1 MGQDTKF
8 LLVDDFSTMR
18 RIVKTFLHDL
28 GYPNVQEAENA
39 DSALPML
46 KAGDFDFLI
55 TDWNVPGVPGLELVR
70 AVRSDPKLA
79 RMPVL
84 LLTAQPKPQQ
94 IVVAMQAGISGY
106 VVKPFTSRT
115 LKEKLEKILHGAP
128 ASARRDSSSRWLPG
142 LESNQRP
149 TD

>member
-1 MGQDTKF
+1 MGQDIKF

-28 GYPNVQEAENA
+28 GYPNVSEAGN
-39 DSALPML
+39 SNTALPML
-46 KAGDFDFLI
+46 MEGDFDFLI
-55 TDWNVPGVPGLELVR
+55 TDWTIPGAPGLELVR
-70 AVRSDPKLA
+70 AVRADPKLA

-94 IVVAMQAGISGY
+94 IVLAMQAGISGY
-106 VVKPFTSRT
+106 VVKPFTSKALR
-115 LKEKLEKILHGAP
+115 EKLEKILHGAP
-128 ASARRDSSSRWLPG
+128 ITRRGNSSRWLPG

>member
-1 MGQDTKF
+1 MGQDIKF

-28 GYPNVQEAENA
+28 GYPNVQEAEN
-39 DSALPML
+39 SNMALPML

-55 TDWNVPGVPGLELVR
+55 TDWNVPGVAGLELVR
-70 AVRSDPKLA
+70 SVRADPKLA
-79 RMPVL
+79 TMPVL

-106 VVKPFTSRT
+106 VVKPFTSKALR
-115 LKEKLEKILHGAP
+115 EKLDKILHGTP
-128 ASARRDSSSRWLPG
+128 VRRGNSSRWLPG